1 MNPKQGLYDT
11 ALTAEAEYS
20 INFTEQGNNSFLS
33 LHTLQWKQQL
43 FIGQWS
49 KILWIQC
56 RKFRFICIFTFFKKY
71 FKRGFSCKY
80 EKKTGL
86 YEYVY
91 DFSYCF
97 GISVNNT
104 LDVHKYFMK
113 YHDTEWCLD
122 LFKKCLLNY

>member
-56 RKFRFICIFTFFKKY
+56 RKFRFICIFTFFKNILK
-71 FKRGFSCKY
+71 
-80 EKKTGL
+80 EVLVANMKKKQDYMNMSMIFLTVL
-86 YEYVY
+86 VY
-91 DFSYCF
+91 
-97 GISVNNT
+97 
-104 LDVHKYFMK
+104 
-113 YHDTEWCLD
+113 
-122 LFKKCLLNY
+122 LLIIL

>member
-1 MNPKQGLYDT
+1 MNPKQGLHDT

-80 EKKTGL
+80 EKKQDYMNMSMIFLTVL
-86 YEYVY
+86 VY
-91 DFSYCF
+91 
-97 GISVNNT
+97 
-104 LDVHKYFMK
+104 
-113 YHDTEWCLD
+113 
-122 LFKKCLLNY
+122 LLIIL